1 LIEKFNFYDIY
12 GYFLPGAVFLAALWG
27 PYALVKG
34 SWPSSSWGSAII
46 AIIFAYVAGHLIQS
60 IATFA
65 LPASSL
71 KTDSGQTRNFSEI
84 YLDPKDD
91 PKDAV
96 LPAPFREKIQT
107 LIIAQFGLNLE
118 VNRKGDDLID
128 KLRNNA
134 FLAARQM
141 LIQGK
146 AVSYAEQFQGMYA
159 LMRGLSS
166 SFAIGFA
173 YCLGWAIAVFKS
185 QHCVEAAVVVAV
197 ASLLALVNLSLIS
210 PKISKPGMKRNL
222 ERWYAAILLLV
233 FLAAGYLLGFRY
245 SVKPHAGMILLSVSI
260 LGLIASLRSLGAY
273 RFFAGQFAVTVWR
286 DYIAYNVSLD
296 LSQKPQSEKK

>member
-1 LIEKFNFYDIY
+1 VIEKFNFYDIY
-12 GYFLPGAVFLAALWG
+12 GYFLPGAVLLVILWG
-27 PYALVKG
+27 PHALVER

-46 AIIFAYVAGHLIQS
+46 AIILAYVAGHLIQS
-60 IATFA
+60 VATFA

-71 KTDSGQTRNFSEI
+71 QTDSGQTRNFSET

-107 LIIAQFGLNLE
+107 LINAQFGLNLE
-118 VNRKGDDLID
+118 VNRKGNDLVD

-166 SFAIGFA
+166 SFAIGFV
-173 YCLGWAIAVFKS
+173 YSLGWAMAVFKN
-185 QHCVEAAVVVAV
+185 EYLLNAAVIVAAV
-197 ASLLALVNLSLIS
+197 CVLALVNLSLIAS
-210 PKISKPGMKRNL
+210 KISQPATKRHL
-222 ERWYAAILLLV
+222 ERSYATSLILL

-245 SVKPHAGMILLSVSI
+245 AVRPDISLILISTSFLS
-260 LGLIASLRSLGAY
+260 LIASLRSFGAY
-273 RFFAGQFAVTVWR
+273 RFFAGQFASTVWR
-286 DYIAYNVSLD
+286 DYLAYNVSLS
-296 LSQKPQSEKK
+296 LNQKPDSEKK

>member
-12 GYFLPGAVFLAALWG
+12 GYFLPGAVLLAVLWG
-27 PYALVKG
+27 PYALVKD

-46 AIIFAYVAGHLIQS
+46 AIILAYVTGHLIQS

-71 KTDSGQTRNFSEI
+71 RTDFGQARNFSEI

-96 LPAPFREKIQT
+96 LPSPFREKIQA
-107 LIIAQFGLNLE
+107 LIHAQFDLNLE
-118 VNRKGDDLID
+118 VNRKGDDVID

-173 YCLGWAIAVFKS
+173 YCLGWAIAGFKCQYS
-185 QHCVEAAVVVAV
+185 VQAAVVVAA
-197 ASLLALVNLSLIS
+197 ASVLALVNLSLIS
-210 PKISKPGMKRNL
+210 PKISKAGMKRSL
-222 ERWYAAILLLV
+222 ERWYAASLLLI

-245 SVKPHAGMILLSVSI
+245 SVNPHSSMILSSVS
-260 LGLIASLRSLGAY
+260 LLSLIASLRSFGAY
-273 RFFAGQFAVTVWR
+273 RFFAGQFAATVWR
-286 DYIAYNVSLD
+286 DYLAYNVSLA
-296 LSQKPQSEKK
+296 LSQRPGSERK

>member
-1 LIEKFNFYDIY
+1 VIEKFNFYDIY
-12 GYFLPGAVFLAALWG
+12 GYFLPGAVLLAVLWS

-34 SWPSSSWGSAII
+34 FWPSSSWGSAVI
-46 AIIFAYVAGHLIQS
+46 AVILTYVAGHLIQS

-71 KTDSGQTRNFSEI
+71 RTESGQARNFSEI

-96 LPAPFREKIQT
+96 LPAPFQEKIQT
-107 LIIAQFGLNLE
+107 LISAQFGLNLE
-118 VNRKGDDLID
+118 VNRKGDDAID

-173 YCLGWAIAVFKS
+173 YCLGWAIAVFKF
-185 QHCVEAAVVVAV
+185 QHFAEAAVVVAAAGV
-197 ASLLALVNLSLIS
+197 LAVVNLSLIS
-210 PKISKPGMKRNL
+210 PKLSKPGMKRSL
-222 ERWYAAILLLV
+222 ERWYAASLLLI

-245 SVKPHAGMILLSVSI
+245 SMNPYCSMILVSVS
-260 LGLIASLRSLGAY
+260 LLSLIASLRSFGAY
-273 RFFAGQFAVTVWR
+273 RFFAGQFAATVWR
-286 DYIAYNVSLD
+286 DYLAYNVSLA
-296 LSQKPQSEKK
+296 LGQKAESERK